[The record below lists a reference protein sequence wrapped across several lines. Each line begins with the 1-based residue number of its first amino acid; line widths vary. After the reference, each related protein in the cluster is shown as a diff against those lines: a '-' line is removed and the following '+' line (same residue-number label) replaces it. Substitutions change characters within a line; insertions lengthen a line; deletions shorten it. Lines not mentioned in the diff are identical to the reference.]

1 MTITAFAT
9 GLRRL
14 GAHALALTICALALI
29 TTSACSDDNSASQ
42 STTNQTKTTTT
53 KVTPSI
59 VLKVG
64 YENKPG
70 EPFDIGM
77 KRWKQELE
85 LRSGGTMSL
94 ELYPN
99 SALGTKNDLIN
110 RMRSGENVVT
120 LADGAAYYNFG
131 AYDMGI
137 TFGPFLFK
145 SWDEAFR
152 LLNGKWYQGES

>member
-42 STTNQTKTTTT
+42 STTTQAQTTTT

-77 KRWKQELE
+77 KRWKQ
-85 LRSGGTMSL
+85 
-94 ELYPN
+94 
-99 SALGTKNDLIN
+99 
-110 RMRSGENVVT
+110 
-120 LADGAAYYNFG
+120 
-131 AYDMGI
+131 
-137 TFGPFLFK
+137 
-145 SWDEAFR
+145 
-152 LLNGKWYQGES
+152 